1 MRLRQI
7 NIKVVMPMKISYW
20 KETPNQSMI
29 TIYVLYLVDNISQA
43 AATAFSSDNTGNASP
58 IYLPSLNNGI

>member
-7 NIKVVMPMKISYW
+7 NIKVVMLMKISYW

-29 TIYVLYLVDNISQA
+29 TIYDLYLDNISQA